1 MADSM
6 HIYLAGP
13 FFDEANEQRDRANR
27 VADKLRQNP
36 SVTSVFVPMDSDEN
50 TSADF
55 SQALDKQH
63 EWGTMTYNSDI
74 DELSKADAVVAI
86 LDFYGH
92 GMDDG
97 TAFEVG
103 YFHALFPNKPVLIY
117 QEGDELANLMLT
129 NAARFYTKDIND
141 LETVDFQNMPVK
153 EYEGALF

>member
-1 MADSM
+1 MSETM
-6 HIYLAGP
+6 NIYLAGP
-13 FFDEANEQRDRANR
+13 FFDEQNIQRDRANR
-27 VADKLRQNP
+27 VAEKLRSNP
-36 SVTSVFVPMDSDEN
+36 TVTDVFVPMDSDEN

-55 SQALDKQH
+55 TQALDKQH

-74 DELSKADAVVAI
+74 EELSKADCVVAI

-103 YFHALFPNKPVLIY
+103 YFHALYPNKPIMIY

-129 NAARFYTKDIND
+129 NAARYYTRDIND
-141 LETVDFQNMPVK
+141 LATVDFKNMPKK